1 MYSKSFKSLK
11 KNLTEVDRLFEIH
24 REIGGSDP
32 GRRHQRLEVINK
44 SAIVLTCAY
53 WEAFIEE
60 LCIEAATCLVKQIK
74 IKEPD
79 KVPQSLRASCL
90 KCLNIKEVGE
100 FWKVAVSDWK
110 KIVIQNAEFRAQGK
124 RDGDYGFT
132 TPSVEN
138 IKDLFKHTLAL
149 EDVTQSWRWQ
159 GQRRK
164 NAEEKLGQF
173 IGLRS
178 KIVHGVSPRN
188 SVHLQYAEQQRDF
201 IRNLGA
207 ATDENVKLHLFSIT
221 GKSPW

>member
-1 MYSKSFKSLK
+1 MQSNSLKSLE
-11 KNLTEVDRLFEIH
+11 KNLVEVDRLFQIH

-32 GRRHQRLEVINK
+32 GRRHQGLEVINK

-60 LCIEAATCLVKQIK
+60 LCIEAAGCLVKQIK
-74 IKEPD
+74 KPD
-79 KVPQSLRASCL
+79 KVPQALRVSCARY
-90 KCLNIKEVGE
+90 LNTKEAGE

-138 IKDLFKHTLAL
+138 IKNLFEHTLAL
-149 EDVTQSWRWQ
+149 EDVTRSWSWQ
-159 GQRRK
+159 GQSRE

-173 IGLRS
+173 IELRS
-178 KIVHGVSPRN
+178 KIVHGVSPPN

-201 IRNLGA
+201 IRNLGL
-207 ATDENVKLHLFSIT
+207 ATDVVVKLHLHGIT
-221 GKSPW
+221 GKIPW